1 MEDFMVKPLA
11 LAVTLSLAL
20 GAAAMAAGEPRK
32 STAAAPD
39 PMASCPMHA
48 QHMAAENAGHSKA
61 DGSAE
66 HGAGVDARHD
76 TFGMSRSTST
86 HSFRQLADGGA
97 IELRAND
104 ANDRATIDAIR
115 THLRQ
120 VAAQFKKADFS
131 TPAFVHGYNTSSVP
145 AASFP
150 APDAVTRFY
159 REERSKLRNV
169 RLEKVLGWLQADLD
183 YLTAHPDLDAAG
195 IRRIKDQTGI
205 AVFDAVLI
213 DGSEFTGEVEMPEVY
228 GARFLMLDDTRS
240 YKNWRN
246 LKKLEADK
254 GYRVV
259 KKSRWTRNG
268 WAVFERT
275 R

>member
-1 MEDFMVKPLA
+1 MSTLDNLIPPQVKNDGFYNAIVKVAATGGVKTILEIGASSGGGSTEA
-11 LAVTLSLAL
+11 LVSGAL
-20 GAAAMAAGEPRK
+20 K
-32 STAAAPD
+32 NPD
-39 PMASCPMHA
+39 GPPQIHSI
-48 QHMAAENAGHSKA
+48 EVSKA
-61 DGSAE
+61 RIGQ
-66 HGAGVDARHD
+66 
-76 TFGMSRSTST
+76 F
-86 HSFRQLADGGA
+86 L
-97 IELRAND
+97 
-104 ANDRATIDAIR
+104 DRW
-115 THLRQ
+115 
-120 VAAQFKKADFS
+120 KDF
-131 TPAFVHGYNTSSVP
+131 AFVHGYNVSSVP
-145 AASFP
+145 SASFP
-150 APDAVTRFY
+150 TPDAVTRFY

-195 IRRIKDQTGI
+195 IRRIKDASGI

-246 LKKLEADK
+246 LKQLEADSS
-254 GYRVV
+254 YRCV

-268 WAVFERT
+268 WAVFERV